1 MQKTDALRDAVQA
14 AKDFKYWLDIQA
26 PGVAFHPSG
35 TDARTTPAYA
45 NAAELLD
52 AAETMLKRAQSS
64 DSPRQVLVLVV
75 PVRDVVAE
83 DGTDTPAD
91 ALDVLSKVA
100 GGSGIKVVYEGA
112 DGTEDRG
119 FLDFRGSGYCF
130 VGKLFELLDDKVR
143 IVHGDL
149 RDKRANVKVRGA
161 ALLRR
166 PS

>member
-1 MQKTDALRDAVQA
+1 MQKEDALRDAVQA

-26 PGVAFHPSG
+26 PGTAFHPSG
-35 TDARTTPAYA
+35 KDVRTTDAYTK
-45 NAAELLD
+45 AAGLLD
-52 AAETMLKRAQSS
+52 AAETTLKLAQRSER
-64 DSPRQVLVLVV
+64 PRQVLVLVV

-83 DGTDTPAD
+83 DGADTPAG

-100 GGSGIKVVYEGA
+100 GVSGIKVVHEGA

-119 FLDFRGSGYCF
+119 FLDLRGSGHCF
-130 VGKLFELLDDKVR
+130 AGKLFELLDDEVR

-149 RDKRANVKVRGA
+149 RDKRANVELRGGPLA
-161 ALLRR
+161 AR